1 MDRQELERIIRDGR
15 ETLGV
20 EFKRSMNWQDDATKA
35 KVVKAALAMANKRDG
50 GIIIFGLTPPDDNTG
65 PHKFDGMTPADY
77 QSFNQDD
84 VMAKVNAHASP
95 SIDLTVHHE
104 SGIDGKQ
111 CVVIEVREFA
121 DYPVI
126 CSREL
131 VVERKTVLSK
141 GRVYCRSRR
150 MIESTE
156 VVSVEDMREIIEL
169 GVDKGL
175 RRYLK
180 QRALE
185 DQVGRTVDDDEKF
198 RRQRGDL

>member
-1 MDRQELERIIRDGR
+1 M
-15 ETLGV
+15 
-20 EFKRSMNWQDDATKA
+20 SWQDDNAKA

-50 GIIIFGLTPPDDNTG
+50 GIIIFGLTPPVKAG
-65 PHKFDGMTPADY
+65 PHTFDGMSDVDY
-77 QSFNQDD
+77 ASFNQDD
-84 VMAKVNAHASP
+84 VMARVNAHASP

-104 SGIDGKQ
+104 SDIGGKQ

-121 DYPVI
+121 DQPVI
-126 CSREL
+126 CSKEL
-131 VVERKTVLSK
+131 VVEKKTVLFR

-156 VVSVEDMREIIEL
+156 VISVEDMREIIEL

-175 RRYLK
+175 TRYL
-180 QRALE
+180 RRRGIA
-185 DQVGRTVDDDEKF
+185 DQVGGIVDNDEKF